1 MMHLVGHGLI
11 DRTVVI
17 LCGGKGT
24 RSANPNLPKALQ
36 EINGKSL
43 LSMQLAALKPNSRYE
58 IIFIAGWQGDKLVPE
73 IENEMKKYPLASWKT
88 IIEKFPEGTT
98 KALKESIEII
108 TSEEIMVILGDLYIK
123 ADLGIYFD
131 IWKRMKSDVLFIAHP
146 NNHPHDSDLVLYEL
160 NSLTVKKFKSKRR
173 IPANSDGNMAL
184 AGISLIKIDVLKK
197 LSYEESDWVDSIFS
211 LKNPKISIKVL
222 PVIDEIMDI
231 GNPSRLAEAH
241 KIDIAK
247 NYQKFSALLLDLD
260 GTLTINHEVKSAATK
275 LVFDER
281 IIKSLAKFS
290 QENIPIFIISNQP
303 GLAKGFF
310 SWDDFD
316 SYRTHIES
324 YLVQH
329 NIKISRWFICPHHPD
344 SGFEGEVSELKIH
357 CDCRK
362 PGIKFAKDI
371 VELYKVNLQDS
382 YFLGDSES
390 DSIFAKKAGIKFLKV
405 TLDTDLCN
413 SDILSTWDALD
424 LLASSL

>member
-1 MMHLVGHGLI
+1 M
-11 DRTVVI
+11 
-17 LCGGKGT
+17 
-24 RSANPNLPKALQ
+24 
-36 EINGKSL
+36 
-43 LSMQLAALKPNSRYE
+43 
-58 IIFIAGWQGDKLVPE
+58 
-73 IENEMKKYPLASWKT
+73 
-88 IIEKFPEGTT
+88 
-98 KALKESIEII
+98 
-108 TSEEIMVILGDLYIK
+108 
-123 ADLGIYFD
+123 
-131 IWKRMKSDVLFIAHP
+131 
-146 NNHPHDSDLVLYEL
+146 
-160 NSLTVKKFKSKRR
+160 
-173 IPANSDGNMAL
+173 
-184 AGISLIKIDVLKK
+184 
-197 LSYEESDWVDSIFS
+197 
-211 LKNPKISIKVL
+211 L